1 MSAAGAV
8 RTGRPSSLQFLRGV
22 RRVIFRFD
30 ELYEDTYC
38 MYTVGLHTDHILQ
51 RSH

>member
-30 ELYEDTYC
+30 ELYED